1 MRDRH
6 VLASSWSLP
15 FAFLLAFT
23 GSFFSFAG
31 TVGFPL
37 VATVAFGG
45 DEEAM
50 SATLFEPPVPEDPTP
65 APLASLD
72 YILANSTARAGG
84 PVTYV
89 GISDY
94 GRADARVFVWHDP
107 SAGGMLY
114 VTNVYEGPSRAFLG
128 RQAPV
133 GTRPSAG
140 GLFYGL
146 MYPLHFGHFAGIL
159 SKAIWGALG
168 VAMCFVILSGFRLWV
183 RRRADQAT
191 WRGFGRAV
199 QITGYGLPIAM
210 LASAYA
216 FFPSRP
222 AGDPFWWTPAGFV
235 LGAAI
240 AIAVGLRVPDPARL
254 GTLYQRLLGAA
265 CLLLPVLRLA
275 TGGMDWAEALLAGS
289 DRRADRRPAP
299 AHRRR
304 RPAVARPRPPAEA
317 PAAARPG
324 TCRVSVLATLAAIA
338 VSLAGF
344 AHLARD
350 RPEAP
355 PRLPAARPGAAPA
368 GRRLGGGAAAG
379 LPRAGLGRSRRLL
392 RLARRQLGAR
402 LDARRGIAA
411 PSRLDPPGDPRP
423 AAPAPRSRRAAAARR
438 AGAGGPPCSGPG
450 ARRSPSACA
459 SSSWRLPP
467 SKPGW
472 RSRSEPRTWS
482 WSSRARARRPGR
494 RARARAEAPGPAIR
508 RACLSPTRGCRT
520 GPQAIRFVLGEDS
533 R

>member
-1 MRDRH
+1 MHRHLIRDLFLAERPGGRLASVRDRH

-37 VATVAFGG
+37 VASVAFGG

-72 YILANSTARAGG
+72 YILADSTARAGG

-216 FFPSRP
+216 FFPSLP

-275 TGGMDWAEALLAGS
+275 TGGMDWAEALLAGQT
-289 DRRADRRPAP
+289 DVLTVDLLLLIAGAALLWHARGRLP
-299 AHRRR
+299 RR
-304 RPAVARPRPPAEA
+304 RPRPVLGPAE
-317 PAAARPG
+317 
-324 TCRVSVLATLAAIA
+324 
-338 VSLAGF
+338 
-344 AHLARD
+344 
-350 RPEAP
+350 
-355 PRLPAARPGAAPA
+355 
-368 GRRLGGGAAAG
+368 
-379 LPRAGLGRSRRLL
+379 
-392 RLARRQLGAR
+392 
-402 LDARRGIAA
+402 
-411 PSRLDPPGDPRP
+411 
-423 AAPAPRSRRAAAARR
+423 
-438 AGAGGPPCSGPG
+438 
-450 ARRSPSACA
+450 
-459 SSSWRLPP
+459 
-467 SKPGW
+467 
-472 RSRSEPRTWS
+472 
-482 WSSRARARRPGR
+482 
-494 RARARAEAPGPAIR
+494 
-508 RACLSPTRGCRT
+508 
-520 GPQAIRFVLGEDS
+520 
-533 R
+533 

>member
-31 TVGFPL
+31 TIGFPL
-37 VATVAFGG
+37 VASVAFGG

-72 YILANSTARAGG
+72 YILADSTARAGG

-235 LGAAI
+235 LGAAL

-265 CLLLPVLRLA
+265 CLLLPVLRLGHRRHGLGRGA
-275 TGGMDWAEALLAGS
+275 ARGA

-304 RPAVARPRPPAEA
+304 RPAVARPRPRRRGAGRGPSWGLPSE
-317 PAAARPG
+317 RP
-324 TCRVSVLATLAAIA
+324 RDHRRASA

-344 AHLARD
+344 AYLAGTDPKR
-350 RPEAP
+350 RRAF
-355 PRLPAARPGAAPA
+355 RLPDPRRAGRPPA
-368 GRRLGGGAAAG
+368 GRRCCCRASSCRSGAGRPASSSGSVPARCSAG
-379 LPRAGLGRSRRLL
+379 P
-392 RLARRQLGAR
+392 
-402 LDARRGIAA
+402 RRGIAA
-411 PSRLDPPGDPRP
+411 ANRLDPPGDP
-423 AAPAPRSRRAAAARR
+423 
-438 AGAGGPPCSGPG
+438 
-450 ARRSPSACA
+450 
-459 SSSWRLPP
+459 
-467 SKPGW
+467 
-472 RSRSEPRTWS
+472 
-482 WSSRARARRPGR
+482 
-494 RARARAEAPGPAIR
+494 
-508 RACLSPTRGCRT
+508 
-520 GPQAIRFVLGEDS
+520 
-533 R
+533 